1 MLFRSEFHSVGV
13 GLWQKVGLF
22 RMQGAS
28 LYTHINI
35 LAKELRPGFAAL
47 FEIHVAFCFD
57 IVLSSVIV
65 NLHICYVCHYL
76 SFFFLTKA
84 NKGKGRIH

>member
-1 MLFRSEFHSVGV
+1 MSYALSISCDLSVISMV
-13 GLWQKVGLF
+13 GLLRKL
-22 RMQGAS
+22 GAS

-47 FEIHVAFCFD
+47 FEIHVAFCFG
-57 IVLSSVIV
+57 IVLSSVIL
-65 NLHICYVCHYL
+65 NLLMFYVCHYL
-76 SFFFLTKA
+76 SCFFLTKS